1 MGSRVF
7 TYNMPAGIPGT
18 LSRGAGQARVE
29 AQVID
34 TTDYPTLYGVAVTID
49 ATSHALRKI
58 KAGDT
63 AAVVTGIYVRPYPF
77 QGASNDAMGTVTTPT
92 SGIGNQL
99 KSGYI
104 SVKLYGATAAAK
116 QGVVYVRVA
125 NGDADHPLGGFEAA
139 DDGANTEVLTG
150 AYFTGPADADGNAE
164 IAYNI

>member
-7 TYNMPAGIPGT
+7 TYSMPSGIPGN
-18 LSRGAGQARVE
+18 LSRGVGQAKVE
-29 AQVID
+29 AQIID
-34 TTDYPTLYGVAVTID
+34 TTDYPTEYGVAVTID
-49 ATSHALRKI
+49 SSTHALRKI

-63 AAVVTGIYVRPYPF
+63 AAVVTGIYVRPYPL
-77 QGASNDAMGTVTTPT
+77 QASVNDALGTSTPPT

-104 SVKLYGATAAAK
+104 SVKLRGATASAK

-150 AYFTGPADADGNAE
+150 AYFTGPADADGNVE
-164 IAYNI
+164 IAYNL

>member
-7 TYNMPAGIPGT
+7 TYNMPSGIPGT
-18 LSRGAGQARVE
+18 LSRGAGQAKVE

-34 TTDYPTLYGVAVTID
+34 TTSYPTEYGVAVAID
-49 ATSHALRKI
+49 ATTHALRKI

-63 AAVVTGIYVRPYPF
+63 AASVTGIYVRPYPF
-77 QGASNDAMGTVTTPT
+77 QGASNDTLGTITTPT

-104 SVKLYGATAAAK
+104 SVKLRGATAAAK
-116 QGVVYVRVA
+116 QGKVYVRIA

-139 DDGANTEVLTG
+139 AVTDEAVELPG